1 MTPGVPPGGNAL
13 KGPLGTLNVSNGPFR
28 ALSRDAVLAVLAS
41 AVGPG
46 VLFAPVFGIAPL
58 VLPLGLILVTGLLVV
73 EACRH
78 WPALV
83 PWRAVLMLL
92 LGLLALVEALLFP
105 TTTSGLPTGDTV
117 RALAAGLTDS
127 WQLTLQ
133 STWPARSDPE
143 LLLFVPLTVL
153 AAAVLAV
160 ELLARLRRP
169 LVALLPGLAVLGLS
183 QAYVALT
190 GLSAML
196 VAFGFAVVAAV
207 LLASAGDTGTA
218 GPHPARRPVVAV
230 LLVAPTLVLGVAG
243 ALFGTAVDPVDQPAY
258 SLRDKQFAPL
268 PPERVASPLDELSE
282 RMRDQDHEVFTY
294 STDAQVDR
302 WRLVVLDQFN
312 GVTWTPSVQP
322 RRLGTALPPAPAV
335 TVPATEHSAHVEYAD
350 TEGPWLPSQAMP
362 SSVAGLAPLV
372 DEISGTLFVPG
383 RDGPVS
389 YDLSWWEP
397 TVAADVLGQAA
408 IDSSA
413 RTGFGD
419 LGQIP
424 DGISDL
430 AQEAVADTRPA
441 FQTALVLE
449 RFLRDNYTLA
459 TGADLPSGNGWP
471 QLTTFL
477 LDTKRGTTEQFAAAY
492 VALARIIGLPARIAV
507 GYRASGAG
515 DDVVVHSDDVLAWP
529 EVAVEG
535 VGWVPLDPAGA
546 PNGTGVEAK
555 GLASVTEQAR
565 ENLPPP
571 EDVRDP
577 ELRED
582 DDTAADDN
590 DGAGIEVPVV
600 AIVVL
605 VAALAVMWVLGVP
618 LTWFTRGWFRRRRP
632 GARAVVG
639 AWAEARDRLRAH
651 GVPFTAGMTVRDL
664 AFAAGPH
671 VDKSVVTGLHDLAR
685 TVDVA
690 MWSRTGPEPTTVAD
704 AWSAVRDVR
713 RGLSRR
719 PWPARLRAALDVRT
733 LRSP

>member
-1 MTPGVPPGGNAL
+1 M
-13 KGPLGTLNVSNGPFR
+13 
-28 ALSRDAVLAVLAS
+28 
-41 AVGPG
+41 
-46 VLFAPVFGIAPL
+46 
-58 VLPLGLILVTGLLVV
+58 
-73 EACRH
+73 
-78 WPALV
+78 
-83 PWRAVLMLL
+83 
-92 LGLLALVEALLFP
+92 
-105 TTTSGLPTGDTV
+105 SGLPTGDTV
-117 RALAAGLTDS
+117 RALVAGLTDS

-143 LLLFVPLTVL
+143 LLLFVPLAAL

-160 ELLARLRRP
+160 ELLTRLRRP

-190 GLSAML
+190 GLTAML
-196 VAFGFAVVAAV
+196 VAFGFTVVAAV
-207 LLASAGDTGTA
+207 LLAAAGETGSV
-218 GPHPARRPVVAV
+218 GPRPARRPVVAV
-230 LLVAPTLVLGVAG
+230 LLVAPTLVLGIAG
-243 ALFGTAVDPVDQPAY
+243 ALFGAAVDPVDQPAY

-282 RMRDQDHEVFTY
+282 RMRDQETEVFTY
-294 STDAQVDR
+294 STQAQVDR

-335 TVPATEHSAHVEYAD
+335 TVRATEHSAHVEYAD
-350 TEGPWLPSQAMP
+350 IEGPWLPSQAMP
-362 SSVAGLAPLV
+362 ASVAGLAPLV

-383 RDGPVS
+383 RNGPVS

-397 TVAADVLGQAA
+397 TVAADVLGGAA
-408 IDSSA
+408 VDSTA

-419 LGQIP
+419 LGEVP
-424 DGISDL
+424 DGIAEL
-430 AQEAVADTRPA
+430 AREAVRDTRPA

-449 RFLRDNYTLA
+449 RYLRDNYTLA
-459 TGADLPSGNGWP
+459 TGADLPSGSGWP
-471 QLTTFL
+471 QLSTFL
-477 LDTKRGTTEQFAAAY
+477 LDTRRGTTEQFAAAY
-492 VALARIIGLPARIAV
+492 VALARIIGIPARIAV

-515 DDVVVHSDDVLAWP
+515 DDVVVHSDDALAWP

-546 PNGTGVEAK
+546 PNGTGVEAR
-555 GLASVTEQAR
+555 GLASVTEEAR

-577 ELRED
+577 ELRD
-582 DDTAADDN
+582 DDTADAGGDA
-590 DGAGIEVPVV
+590 GVGIEVPVV
-600 AIVVL
+600 AILVVA
-605 VAALAVMWVLGVP
+605 AALAVAWLLGVP
-618 LTWFTRGWFRRRRP
+618 LARFTRGWFRRRRP
-632 GARAVVG
+632 GARAVAG

-664 AFAAGPH
+664 AGAAGPR
-671 VDKSVVTGLHDLAR
+671 VDPSVVTGLHDLAR
-685 TVDVA
+685 TVDLA
-690 MWSRTGPEPTTVAD
+690 MWSRTGLEQSTVAE

-733 LRSP
+733 LRKP

>member
-1 MTPGVPPGGNAL
+1 MTRGA
-13 KGPLGTLNVSNGPFR
+13 
-28 ALSRDAVLAVLAS
+28 ALAVLLS

-46 VLFAPVFGIAPL
+46 LLFAPVFGLTPL
-58 VLPLGLILVTGLLVV
+58 LLPIGLIAVTGLVVV

-78 WPALV
+78 WPGLV
-83 PWRAVLMLL
+83 PWRAMLVLV

-105 TTTSGLPTGDTV
+105 TTTSGLPTGETV

-143 LLLFVPLTVL
+143 LLLFVPLATL

-169 LVALLPGLAVLGLS
+169 LIALLPGLAVLGLS
-183 QAYVALT
+183 QTYVALT
-190 GLSAML
+190 GFTAML
-196 VAFGFAVVAAV
+196 VAFGFAVVASV
-207 LLASAGDTGTA
+207 LLASAGGTETTG
-218 GPHPARRPVVAV
+218 PRPARKPVVAV

-243 ALFGTAVDPVDQPAY
+243 ALFGTAVDPLDQPAY

-268 PPERVASPLDELSE
+268 PPERVASPLDELTE
-282 RMRDQDHEVFTY
+282 HMRNPDDEVFTY
-294 STDAQVDR
+294 STKAQVDR

-322 RRLGTALPPAPAV
+322 RRLGTELPPAPAV
-335 TVPATEHSAHVEYAD
+335 TVQTTEHSAHVEYD
-350 TEGPWLPSQAMP
+350 GTEGPWLPSQAMP
-362 SSVAGLAPLV
+362 ASVTGLAPLV
-372 DEISGTLFVPG
+372 DEISGTLLVPS
-383 RDGPVS
+383 RAGPVS

-397 TVAADVLGQAA
+397 TVAADVLGEAA
-408 IDSSA
+408 IDSTA

-419 LGQIP
+419 LGEVP
-424 DGISDL
+424 DDVAEL
-430 AQEAVADTRPA
+430 AREAVQDTRPA

-449 RFLRDNYTLA
+449 RYLRENYTLA
-459 TGADLPSGNGWP
+459 TGSDLPSGNGWP
-471 QLTTFL
+471 QLSTFL

-515 DDVVVHSDDVLAWP
+515 EDVVVHGGDALAWP

-546 PNGTGVEAK
+546 PSGTGVEAK

-582 DDTAADDN
+582 DDEAADDS
-590 DGAGIEVPVV
+590 DGFGIEVPVV
-600 AIVVL
+600 AIVAV
-605 VAALAVMWVLGVP
+605 VAALAVVWVLGVP
-618 LTWFTRGWFRRRRP
+618 LTRFTRGWFRRRRP

-671 VDKSVVTGLHDLAR
+671 VDRSVVTGLHDLAR

-713 RGLSRR
+713 RGLSLR
-719 PWPARLRAALDVRT
+719 PWRARLRAALNVRT
-733 LRSP
+733 LLP